1 MLPSCAC
8 IEASTANNRLAP
20 DSVAVRTQ
28 FTIILLGKVCDSSRR
43 DTDSSWKNWLS
54 GPFYASFFFDRV
66 GS

>member
-43 DTDSSWKNWLS
+43 DTDSFVEKLAIWTFL
-54 GPFYASFFFDRV
+54 R
-66 GS
+66 